1 MKSFD
6 IKKAHPALYA
16 PKSCDDFH
24 EVLVPELLFLQILG
38 HGDPNTSPA
47 YLEAVQSLYTLSYA
61 IRAVA
66 KKDLGRVHTV
76 GPLEGLW
83 SAEDPR
89 VFAAR
94 KKSAWDW
101 TMLISQPDWITPE
114 IAEHARST
122 AMQKKNAPGA
132 LEHVHLAPYA
142 EGTCVQILH
151 VGSYDDEA
159 PTIARLHEEYL
170 PAHGLTFSGRHHEI
184 YLSDPRRVEP
194 AKLRTILRQPVTL
207 IH

>member
-1 MKSFD
+1 MQSFD
-6 IKKAHPALYA
+6 IKKAHAALYA
-16 PKSCDDFH
+16 PKSLDDFH
-24 EVLVPELLFLQILG
+24 EVVVPELLFLQIDG
-38 HGDPNTSPA
+38 HGDPNTSSA
-47 YLEAVQSLYTLSYA
+47 YLAAVQSLYTLSYA

-94 KKSAWDW
+94 EKSAWDW
-101 TMLISQPDWITPE
+101 TMLIAQPDWITPE
-114 IAEHARST
+114 ITKHARLT
-122 AMQKKNAPGA
+122 AMKKKSAPGA
-132 LEHVHLAPYA
+132 LEQVRLAPYG

-159 PTIARLHEEYL
+159 PTLARLHEEYL
-170 PAHGLTFSGRHHEI
+170 PSHGLTFSGRHHEI

-194 AKLRTILRQPVTL
+194 AKLRTILRQPVTP
-207 IH
+207 IR